1 MIDASFVIKLL
12 LAPPINSIEFRST
25 DGSSLKFGA
34 IFFFFYFIFRPNP
47 ADRADPALP
56 DRSEPNLT
64 GRWELIPLRLGQ

>member
-34 IFFFFYFIFRPNP
+34 IFFSFILFSGP
-47 ADRADPALP
+47 
-56 DRSEPNLT
+56 T
-64 GRWELIPLRLGQ
+64 QLIGPTQRCQIARNRIWPVAEN